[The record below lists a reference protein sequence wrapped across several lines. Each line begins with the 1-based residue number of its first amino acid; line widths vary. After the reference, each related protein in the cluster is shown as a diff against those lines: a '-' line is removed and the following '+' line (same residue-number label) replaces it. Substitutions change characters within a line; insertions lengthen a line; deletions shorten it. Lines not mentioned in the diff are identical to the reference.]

1 VRIHACVQPEFRRPC
16 GIAARRI
23 GDIVEHVRGS
33 VFAWCCFF
41 TWEPAVFKIL
51 VDTCVWLDLAKDT
64 AQVPLIA
71 ALEAL
76 IERKV
81 ISLIVPRL
89 VVDEFR
95 RHQERIGRESMQSLR
110 GVLRRVKD
118 AVEEFGDP
126 KQRRLVLRHLDD
138 MSQRMPIKGGAA
150 VSNLNRIDQLLSKAP
165 KIDPSDR
172 ILLRASHRAI
182 ESKAPFHRNV
192 NSMADA
198 IIIETY
204 ADELQSKGAGL
215 RYAFVTHNTKDFSA
229 PNADVR
235 KPHPD
240 LASLFSKIR
249 SLYFIKLGDALR
261 RADASAVR
269 DVMFEH
275 SFDQEP
281 RGLTEILEAIDLL
294 LDQVW
299 YNRHQNRL
307 IKIERGQIKLV
318 DQLRRHS
325 GAPNSPIE
333 KSVWHLAQAAAA
345 KVEKERGLD
354 NLGPWSDFEWGM
366 INGKLSALRWVLG
379 DEWDM
384 LDT

>member
-1 VRIHACVQPEFRRPC
+1 M
-16 GIAARRI
+16 
-23 GDIVEHVRGS
+23 
-33 VFAWCCFF
+33 
-41 TWEPAVFKIL
+41 FKIL

-64 AQVPLIA
+64 TQAPLIA
-71 ALEAL
+71 ALETL
-76 IERKV
+76 VERKV

-89 VVDEFR
+89 IVDEFQ
-95 RHQERIGRESMQSLR
+95 RHQERIGRESTQSLR

-126 KQRRLVLRHLDD
+126 KQKGLVIRHLDD
-138 MSQRMPIKGGAA
+138 VGQKMPIKGGAA
-150 VSNLNRIDQLLSKAP
+150 ISNLKRIEQLFSKAP
-165 KIDPSDR
+165 KIEASDS
-172 ILLRASHRAI
+172 ILLRASHRAVQG
-182 ESKAPFHRNV
+182 KAPFHRNV
-192 NSMADA
+192 NSMVDA

-204 ADELQSKGAGL
+204 AEELKAKSAGL

-240 LASLFSKIR
+240 FAPLFSKIR
-249 SLYFIKLGDALR
+249 SLYFVKLGDALR

-269 DVMFEH
+269 EIMFEH
-275 SFDQEP
+275 SFEQEP
-281 RGLTEILEAIDLL
+281 RGLTEILDAIDLL
-294 LDQVW
+294 FDQVW

-318 DQLRRHS
+318 DKINRDS
-325 GAPNSPIE
+325 GAPNSPIV
-333 KSVWHLAQAAAA
+333 KSVWSLAQAAAA
-345 KVEKERGLD
+345 KVEKERGLE
-354 NLGPWSDFEWGM
+354 NLGPWDDFEWGM